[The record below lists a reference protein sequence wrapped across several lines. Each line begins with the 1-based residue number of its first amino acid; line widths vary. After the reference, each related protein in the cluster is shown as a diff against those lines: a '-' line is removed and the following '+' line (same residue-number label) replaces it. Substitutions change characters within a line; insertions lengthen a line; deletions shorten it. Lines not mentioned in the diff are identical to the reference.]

1 MNSCSIVI
9 ADDHEVFKKGLQF
22 YLHCN
27 FPTATIVTVSNS
39 ESLIKAVIKNK
50 VDLVITDID
59 MEGRGGLYGLE
70 HIKKIAPTIPVLVLS
85 WYEEEVYGIRA
96 IRTGASAYLCKTAM
110 PEEIMLAVTTL
121 LSGKKYFTENI
132 RELLLED
139 PGEEQLAILSNQEF
153 EVFKL
158 TVFGYDANRIAER
171 LALAASTV
179 KSTRSKIFKVL
190 RLNSAAELTRLAMSK
205 KLIRNV

>member
-1 MNSCSIVI
+1 MNPSTIII

-22 YLHCN
+22 YLNCN
-27 FPTATIVTVSNS
+27 FPNATIITVSNS
-39 ESLIKAVIKNK
+39 ESLIKAVLKNK

-70 HIKKIAPTIPVLVLS
+70 HIKKIAPNIPVLVLS

-96 IRTGASAYLCKTAM
+96 IKTGASAYLCKTAL
-110 PEEIMLAVTTL
+110 PEEIIQAVTAL

-132 RELLLED
+132 RELLLEN
-139 PGEEQLAILSNQEF
+139 PVEEPLAVLSNQEF

-158 TVFGYDANRIAER
+158 TVFGYDVTRIAER

-179 KSTRSKIFKVL
+179 KSTRSKILKTL
-190 RLNSAAELTRLAMSK
+190 RLNSAA
-205 KLIRNV
+205 